1 MPSVAGATSQTM
13 IVAVWLPT
21 VACRALARGSLLS
34 VDTEDVRDSS
44 IIWIEPW
51 TLQMPPPSVHS
62 GARSEPPR
70 VAAMSRPDHYCTQTC
85 LLARTA
91 IDHPW

>member
-1 MPSVAGATSQTM
+1 MPSVAGAASQTM
-13 IVAVWLPT
+13 IVAVWPPT
-21 VACRALARGSLLS
+21 VACRALAHGNLLS
-34 VDTEDVRDSS
+34 VGAQVDRDSS

-51 TLQMPPPSVHS
+51 TLQVPPSAHS
-62 GARSEPPR
+62 GARLRPPR
-70 VAAMSRPDHYCTQTC
+70 VAAMSRPGHYCTQQC